1 MDGKK
6 YRGDQKTLEKV
17 YIMQQIIDE
26 FIVQLHNTKNTSEN
40 TEVSYKRDLTK
51 LFEYLEWKE
60 VDDVTKEDLENYIS
74 YLKGKGR
81 AATTI
86 SRTIASMKA
95 FFSFTNE
102 FRYSKTNVACDMK
115 APKVEKKNPKVLS
128 VEEIEALLKCPSKN
142 TPKELRD
149 KAMLELLYATGMR
162 VSELISLKVSDIS
175 FENECIICHDRT
187 KDRVIPFGKEAK
199 SALVNYLK
207 NGRDR
212 LVDQGNNSKILFPNI
227 SGQEMSRQGVWKLI
241 KNYGNKAGIKTEI
254 TPHTL
259 RHSFASHLV
268 ENGAELKAVQE
279 MLGHSD
285 ISTTQIY
292 LTKESKRLREVY
304 SKAHPKA

>member
-1 MDGKK
+1 
-6 YRGDQKTLEKV
+6 
-17 YIMQQIIDE
+17 MQQIIEE
-26 FIVQLHNTKNTSEN
+26 FITQLHNTKNTSEN

-51 LFEYLEWKE
+51 LFEYLKWKE
-60 VDDVTKEDLENYIS
+60 VDAVTVEDLNDYIS
-74 YLKGKGR
+74 YLKEKGR

-102 FRYSKTNVACDMK
+102 FRYSRENVANAMK
-115 APKVEKKNPKVLS
+115 APKIEKKEPKVLS
-128 VEEIEALLKCPSKN
+128 VKDIDALLKCPSKN

-149 KAMLELLYATGMR
+149 KAMLELMYATGMR
-162 VSELISLKVSDIS
+162 VSELINLKVSDIS
-175 FENECIICHDRT
+175 FENQCIICHDRT
-187 KDRVIPFGKEAK
+187 KDRIIPFGADAK
-199 SALVNYLK
+199 NALMNYLK

-212 LVDQGNNSKILFPNI
+212 LVESNSRNNILFPNI
-227 SGQEMSRQGVWKLI
+227 SGQEMSRQGVWKII
-241 KNYGNKAGIKTEI
+241 KSYGKKAGIKAEI

-304 SKAHPKA
+304 AKAHPKA